1 MQALGDEIALF
12 FQCGLV
18 FQLGLFLEEIENLF

>member
-12 FQCGLV
+12 FQSVIV
-18 FQLGLFLEEIENLF
+18 FQLGLFLEEIENLY